1 MFRRTK
7 ICAAALV
14 ALGGGLL
21 AAMPAGAQ
29 QTGSNVQRVEI
40 TGSSIRR
47 VDAETASPVQVL
59 TSADI
64 EKSGKGSVAELLQT
78 LAVDNQG
85 SVPTTFGNGFASGA
99 SGISMRGLGAA
110 STLVLIN
117 GRRAA
122 PYGLADD
129 GQKVFF
135 DLNTIPLE
143 AVDRVEVLKDGASA
157 IYGSD
162 AIAGVVNIILKRE
175 YQGTAIKVSYG
186 ESKYHD
192 GEETRLSFTHGF
204 GSLDNDKFNILFNV
218 ELSDKNAIWNR
229 DRAGRGA
236 VGRADL
242 RDLGY
247 DANAALGGTGAI
259 IGNDPLYASGGTAA
273 GSSVLGNVRN
283 PVQQITSDI
292 DPDTGLP
299 IFANRYY
306 SRGETPSATNG
317 FTRAQTNAICS
328 NLTSHRQGDP
338 GGGCLIDGPQ
348 QYSQIQPSSE
358 SVNAML
364 RGNFQLSQD
373 VLGYA
378 EFMYYNSDSTSST
391 TPSGVSGSVGYP
403 GGPVSNAGVSL
414 GAAHPD
420 NPYFGTAARLRYL
433 AWDVGPRVS
442 NIKSDFSRFVAG
454 VKGTAFDWDFDTAVL
469 WSQSNVS
476 NSRTGYLQRDVAFAL
491 LNPTAANVAAATANS
506 AAYRALPAGT
516 LWRIGEN
523 AGLNSQAMYAALSPT
538 ISNDAQ
544 SNTSGIDFRASKE
557 LMQLSGGPL
566 GIALGAEF
574 RHESVFLEPTQG
586 TERGNIIGLGY
597 SAYDG
602 QRNITAAFAE
612 VNAPVIKGLEVN
624 GAVRVDHYTDVG
636 NSYTPKVGVKWA
648 PVRQFAVRGTFAMGF
663 RAPSPAENGKG
674 GLAAFSSA
682 VDSVRC
688 ALGIAGT
695 CDAATVAIITSPNP
709 DLKPEKSRNITL
721 GLVFEPMP
729 GTNIS
734 VDAWQIIRKNE
745 INQETSGSAIR
756 AGHVV
761 RDAAGAVSPAD
772 PGPILAVLTNYVN
785 SNKTTVRGIDLDLRQ
800 QFNLGT
806 AGKFTAGL
814 NWTHLLKLQR
824 EEQDGTTVDF
834 AGTHGNCDV
843 TNCIGTPKDRIN
855 LNLTYDLGAFRLASA
870 INYRGKLDNTENKQ
884 TEDCFVHFADG
895 SSAPGG
901 CRIGS
906 FTTVDLTGRWQA
918 TQNLQLFGGVRN
930 LFDKIPPVDPTTY
943 GAVSYNPLDY
953 SGAVG
958 RYYYAGAKYSF

>member
-7 ICAAALV
+7 ICAATLV

-21 AAMPAGAQ
+21 ISMPAGAQ
-29 QTGSNVQRVEI
+29 AQAQGSTVQRVEI

-59 TSADI
+59 SNADI

-175 YQGTAIKVSYG
+175 FQGTALKASYG
-186 ESKYHD
+186 QSKYHD
-192 GEETRLSFTHGF
+192 GQETKLSFTHGF
-204 GSLDNDKFNILFNV
+204 GSLDNDKYNVLFSL
-218 ELSDKNAIWNR
+218 EFSDKNAIWNH

-242 RDLGY
+242 RDLGF

-259 IGNDPLYASGGTAA
+259 TSGGAAA
-273 GSSVLGNVRN
+273 GSSILGNVRS
-283 PVQQITSDI
+283 PVD
-292 DPDTGLP
+292 
-299 IFANRYY
+299 NHYY
-306 SRGETPSATNG
+306 SRGNNAAPG
-317 FTRAQTNAICS
+317 LTRAQPNAICA
-328 NLTSHRQGDP
+328 NLTSHQQGDP
-338 GGGCLIDGPQ
+338 GGGCLIDASQ
-348 QYSQIQPSSE
+348 QYTQVQPSSQ
-358 SVNAML
+358 SVNAFL

-373 VLGYA
+373 LLGYA
-378 EFMYYNSDSTSST
+378 EFMYYNSSSTSST
-391 TPSGVSGSVGYP
+391 TPSGINGSVGYP
-403 GGPVSNAGVSL
+403 GGPVNNAGVAL

-420 NPYFGTAARLRYL
+420 NPFFGTAARVRYL

-442 NIKSDFSRFVAG
+442 NINSDFSRFVAG
-454 VKGTAFDWDFDTAVL
+454 VKGTVLDWDIDTAVL
-469 WSQSNVS
+469 WSQSNVG
-476 NSRTGYLQRDVAFAL
+476 NTRTGYLQRDVAFAL
-491 LNPTAANVAAATANS
+491 LNPGDAAAVASATANS
-506 AAYRALPAGT
+506 AAYRALPAGSV
-516 LWRIGEN
+516 WRIGEN
-523 AGLNSQAMYAALSPT
+523 AGLNSRALYAALSPT
-538 ISNDAQ
+538 IANDAQ
-544 SNTSGIDFRASKE
+544 SNTASIDFRASKE
-557 LMQLSGGPL
+557 VAQLAGGGL
-566 GIALGAEF
+566 GVAVGAEF
-574 RHESVFLEPTQG
+574 RHESVFLEPTSG
-586 TERGNIIGLGY
+586 TDRGNIIGLGY

-602 QRNITAAFAE
+602 ARNIAAAFAE
-612 VNAPVIKGLEVN
+612 VNAPVLKGLEVN
-624 GAVRVDHYTDVG
+624 GAVRIDHYTGGLG
-636 NSYTPKVGVKWA
+636 NSYTPKLGIKYSPVK
-648 PVRQFAVRGTFAMGF
+648 QFALRGTFAMGF

-674 GLAAFSSA
+674 GLAAFSNAADPLRCNLGVAAACSA
-682 VDSVRC
+682 SQ
-688 ALGIAGT
+688 
-695 CDAATVAIITSPNP
+695 VAIITSPNP
-709 DLKPEKSRNITL
+709 DLKPEKSRNFTL

-729 GTNIS
+729 GTNLS

-745 INQETSGSAIR
+745 INQETSSSAIA

-761 RDAAGAVSPAD
+761 RDPNGATSTPGD

-785 SNKTTVRGIDLDLRQ
+785 SNKTTVRGIDLDVRQ
-800 QFNLGT
+800 QFNLGS

-824 EEQDGTTVDF
+824 EEADGTKVDF

-855 LNLTYDLGAFRLASA
+855 LNLTYDIGAFRVATA
-870 INYRGKLDNTENKQ
+870 INYRGKLDNVEHKGDSLVD
-884 TEDCFVHFADG
+884 DCEIFFADG
-895 SSAPGG
+895 SPAPAG
-901 CRIGS
+901 CKIGS

-918 TQNLQLFGGVRN
+918 TQNLQFFGGIRN
-930 LFDKIPPVDPTTY
+930 LFDKIPPLDPTTY

-958 RYYYAGAKYSF
+958 RYYYVGAKYAF